1 MQKIKN
7 HKINL
12 QETKNVVIF
21 ILILNLIVLLA
32 KVFAGIITKSL
43 SILGDAA
50 HSTSDALNNLVALA
64 IITHAHKP
72 ADEEHPYGHG
82 KFETLGAFGIV
93 AFLAIAAVE
102 IIRGSLVRLIHPVEL
117 PLFSKNVVYLLI
129 STLIVNLL
137 VWIYERKKGKELK
150 SDFLIADSSH
160 TGSDVLITI
169 SVLASQY
176 FIAKKMFWTDPILA
190 IVIAGF
196 IVKAGYE
203 IVKNTVPILVD
214 ERWVNAK
221 EIRTSAMSVHGV
233 TSCYDIY
240 SRQSP
245 DQAYI
250 ECKIKVTPK
259 DVKSAHKI
267 ADEVENKL
275 KSDFG
280 NCKVTVHVE
289 P

>member
-1 MQKIKN
+1 MQNITN

-12 QETKNVVIF
+12 KETKNVVVF
-21 ILILNLIVLLA
+21 ILILNLIVLA
-32 KVFAGIITKSL
+32 VKIFAGIATKSL

-50 HSTSDALNNLVALA
+50 HSTSDALNNFVALA
-64 IITHAHKP
+64 ILAHANKP

-93 AFLAIAAVE
+93 AFLAVAAVE
-102 IIRGSLVRLIHPVEL
+102 IIRGSFVRLIHPVEL
-117 PLFSKNVVYLLI
+117 PLFSKAVVFLLVF
-129 STLIVNLL
+129 TLIINLF
-137 VWIYERKKGKELK
+137 VWIYERKKGRELK
-150 SDFLIADSSH
+150 SSFLIADSSH

-176 FIAKKMFWTDPILA
+176 FISRKMFWTDPILA
-190 IVIAGF
+190 MIIAGF
-196 IVKAGYE
+196 IIKAGYE

-214 ERWVNAK
+214 ERWINAK
-221 EIRTSAMSVHGV
+221 EIRTSVMSIQGV

-240 SRQSP
+240 SRKSP

-250 ECKIKVTPK
+250 ECKIKVTSK
-259 DVKSAHKI
+259 DLKSAHKI

-280 NCKVTVHVE
+280 ECKISVHIE